1 MASQS
6 RPAALITGASS
17 GIGATYADRLARRG
31 YDLVL
36 VARDKARMED
46 LAGRLRAETGAT
58 IDILRADLTVPADL
72 HAVEARLRDDARI
85 TLLVNNAGAG
95 DFTGFSNPDLDA
107 VEKLIALN
115 ITAVVRLAGAVVP
128 RLLANGGGSIINVG
142 SVLGFAPEALP
153 GVYSSTKAFV
163 QVFSQSLQIELG
175 PRGIYVQAL
184 LPAATR
190 TEIWERGG
198 RSIDSVPSAMDVGEL
213 VDAALIGF
221 DRKELI
227 TLPSLPDQGQ
237 WDAFNAA
244 RLAMIPNMRQK
255 HAAQRYQTHTS

>member
-1 MASQS
+1 MATQS

-31 YDLVL
+31 YDLIL

-46 LAGRLRAETGAT
+46 LAGRLRAETGAA
-58 IDILRADLTVPADL
+58 IDVLRADLTVPADL

-107 VEKLIALN
+107 AEKLIALN
-115 ITAVVRLAGAVVP
+115 ITAVTRLTGAVVP
-128 RLLANGGGSIINVG
+128 RFLANGGGSIINVG

-163 QVFSQSLQIELG
+163 LTFSQSLQLELG

-184 LPAATR
+184 LPSATR

-198 RSIDSVPSAMDVGEL
+198 RSVDSVPNAMDVGEL
-213 VDAALIGF
+213 VDAALVAF

-227 TLPSLPDQGQ
+227 TLPSLPDQAQ

-244 RLAMIPNMRQK
+244 RLAMLPNLRQK
-255 HAAQRYQTHTS
+255 HAAERYQA